1 MIAVDCRFKRIM
13 RCLSPTALVSAPLS
27 FLWQSKRGSWH
38 MLVHN
43 MAAVAPGVNGPIAHG
58 YSPDGRDWTLSTV
71 IPANC
76 TLSYT
81 DGTSIELPSCGN
93 RPQLAFDD
101 DGAPIVSDCWTD
113 GSPIYSATR
122 QLLPPPCFFFQKK

>member
-1 MIAVDCRFKRIM
+1 
-13 RCLSPTALVSAPLS
+13 
-27 FLWQSKRGSWH
+27 

-122 QLLPPPCFFFQKK
+122 QLLPPPGLYCCCCCCCCCSSSPRFPWMAVSS